1 MISPDVKKVIPRFF
15 NSGID
20 RSRILINRVMSL
32 DEDVAAE
39 LLANVLH
46 EFENRYRDIRSIFVK
61 HFELIK
67 YLLQPQEQQSLSETR
82 KLLLGAYFTMEY
94 SLEAAALFNPSIVE
108 DPDQTGAGD
117 GEKNVVLSFRATGES
132 HISSLIFKRGKLDKE
147 ANISFEESGRFLA
160 EGVVTEKKQDQPR
173 RF

>member
-1 MISPDVKKVIPRFF
+1 MKLHLDRSKVRISPDVKKVIPRFF

-108 DPDQTGAGD
+108 DPEILRAAAIVSHPD
-117 GEKNVVLSFRATGES
+117 KNF
-132 HISSLIFKRGKLDKE
+132 SLIF
-147 ANISFEESGRFLA
+147 
-160 EGVVTEKKQDQPR
+160 R
-173 RF
+173 RRKHRYLHRWGHGTR